1 MKPNVVNNKNIGLNK
16 LNLKHLWKWSD
27 YNTMKKLTEE
37 GIIDEFT
44 DKYFL
49 IKIDNIDINKLLITI
64 LLQTNFNNRQIRQS
78 QLYILRDLYNK
89 KMCLPPDIYFKNIEN
104 ANQWITVS
112 NSRDNI
118 NYINH
123 YRNDKGLFQQEYILL
138 YDHMYASTDEK
149 KTYIFRKL
157 TEYIGKNKKNIKML
171 HICLTYLLE
180 TKVSIITLRDN
191 MGNFKFVDKVIY

>member
-1 MKPNVVNNKNIGLNK
+1 
-16 LNLKHLWKWSD
+16 
-27 YNTMKKLTEE
+27 MKKLTEE